1 MSRRTTLALGLGA
14 ALVFLGG
21 LLLIRWHGGR
31 GATAVARPG
40 EASSR
45 ELVPRVLEPAA
56 RREGLL
62 GVIVASGSVDVAAR
76 LEGTLERMDAQVGD
90 TVRQGAVLARLD
102 TRALQRELA
111 VAQASLQAGEAE
123 RNIAAIALA
132 ETQERLKR
140 RSDPKQMALG
150 ALSEEE
156 LATARYQEQT
166 AVARLRAAEAG
177 VAERKA
183 RVEQMAQRLSDA
195 TVLAPFDGQVAIRYL
210 DTGAMVAPG
219 RALFHLIRSGAQ
231 QVRFAV
237 PEDRA
242 ASLAV
247 GLRLSVEVP
256 SLGRVLEGRVE
267 NVAPEVDAAS
277 RMVLAIASV
286 SVAGQAPVPSGAVVR
301 VFIQEGAASQAATP

>member
-1 MSRRTTLALGLGA
+1 MSRRATWVLGLA
-14 ALVFLGG
+14 TLVFLGA
-21 LLLIRWHGGR
+21 LLLIRRHGGR
-31 GATAVARPG
+31 GIAAPARPG
-40 EASSR
+40 GSSSR
-45 ELVPRVLEPAA
+45 ELTPRVLEPAL
-56 RREGLL
+56 RREGWL
-62 GVIVASGSVDVAAR
+62 GVIVAGGSVDVAAR
-76 LEGTLERMDAQVGD
+76 LEGTLERVDAQVGD

-123 RNIAAIALA
+123 QHIAAIALT
-132 ETQERLKR
+132 ETRERLQR
-140 RSDPKQMALG
+140 RSDPKQLALG

-183 RVEQMAQRLSDA
+183 RVAQIAQKLSDA
-195 TVLAPFDGQVAIRYL
+195 AVVAPFDGQVAIRYL

-219 RALFHLIRSGAQ
+219 RALFHLIRTGAQ

-237 PEDRA
+237 PEDQA
-242 ASLAV
+242 A
-247 GLRLSVEVP
+247 GLTRGTRLSVEVP
-256 SLGRVLEGRVE
+256 SRGQVLEGRVE
-267 NVAPEVDAAS
+267 NLAPEVDAAS

-286 SVAGQAPVPSGAVVR
+286 SHEAGAPVPSGVVVR
-301 VFIQEGAASQAATP
+301 VFVQKGAASQAVTP